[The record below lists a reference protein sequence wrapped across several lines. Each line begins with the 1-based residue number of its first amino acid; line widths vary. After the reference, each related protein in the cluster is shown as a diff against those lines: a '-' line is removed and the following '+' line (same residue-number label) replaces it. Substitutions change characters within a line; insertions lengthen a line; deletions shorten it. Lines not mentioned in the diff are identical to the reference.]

1 VRKNSTFGTE
11 IIRND
16 AGKPAASSTTRRSK
30 LAPRRSFLQ
39 GLGLASAAL
48 TTGALFPTA
57 VRASGQMS
65 TRPTKPTQGDIA
77 ILQLLAVAELIETD
91 LWQQYAE
98 LGGLTPG
105 QLPVEIDTS
114 FVPMNNYQAAFMNL
128 DFDGPQYVSS
138 NTLDELSHATFLNAY
153 LESLGA
159 APVNLD
165 RFRVLPSSQA
175 DGAQQIGRLTNL
187 TKLTVDTSW
196 FTRYHSTTNPDFGAS
211 FAQALPALAAGKFT
225 AIPRNNTDFT
235 DLDHI
240 QVIAN
245 TAAFHFGFI
254 EQGGSSLYAAMSM
267 KVASTEALQI
277 TIGIGGDEIA
287 HFLEWVDFA
296 GNGVQPGVAPVSDP
310 TNGLTFP
317 NFDATVDPLLQTNLI
332 FPVPAQFIDPSLPLC
347 ATIRPITSV
356 GVTALDAISSL
367 IDDGLFIGQSL
378 EFLKTLIGF
387 AVAADNA

>member
-1 VRKNSTFGTE
+1 VRKNSTLGSGNIGDGAGT
-11 IIRND
+11 
-16 AGKPAASSTTRRSK
+16 ATGSSPARRSR

-39 GLGLASAAL
+39 GFGLAGAAL
-48 TTGALFPTA
+48 TTGALFPATA
-57 VRASGQMS
+57 RATGQMS

-77 ILQLLAVAELIETD
+77 ILQLLAVAELIEAD

-105 QLPVEIDTS
+105 QEPVETAP
-114 FVPMNNYQAAFMNL
+114 FTPMNSYQAAFMNL
-128 DFDGPQYVSS
+128 DSDGPQYVSS

-159 APVNLD
+159 SPVNLD

-196 FTRYHSTTNPDFGAS
+196 FTRYHSTTNPDLGAS
-211 FAQALPALAAGKFT
+211 FAQALPALGAGQFT

-235 DLDHI
+235 DPDHI

-254 EQGGSSLYAAMSM
+254 EQGGSSLYAAMSL

-277 TIGIGGDEIA
+277 TLGIGGDEIA

-296 GNGVQPGVAPVSDP
+296 GNGVQPSVAPVTDP

-317 NFDATVDPLLQTNLI
+317 NFDETVNPLLQTNLI
-332 FPVPAQFIDPSLPLC
+332 FPVPAQFINPALPLC
-347 ATIRPITSV
+347 ATIRPITST

-387 AVAADNA
+387 AVNADNA